1 MIEKLKNNQGF
12 WFTLIGG
19 LNTLLDFAILFTL
32 KSIGLSLI
40 LANICST
47 TVTFAISFFLNKK
60 ITFKSET
67 QNKKDIAREMVF
79 FTIITLFG
87 LWVIQNIIISI
98 TKPIIIYYFGDI
110 NILFV
115 NISQDNF
122 AILTSKIIGTIFS
135 LIWNFILYKKV
146 VFKK

>member
-1 MIEKLKNNQGF
+1 MIEKIKNNQGF

-19 LNTLLDFAILFTL
+19 LNTFLDFAILFTL

-47 TVTFAISFFLNKK
+47 TVTFIISFFLNKK

-67 QNKKDIAREMVF
+67 QNKKDIAREMVL

>member
-12 WFTLIGG
+12 WFALIGA
-19 LNTLLDFAILFTL
+19 LNTLLDFAILFIL

-47 TVTFAISFFLNKK
+47 TITFIISFSLNKK

-67 QNKKDIAREMVF
+67 QNKKDIAREMIL
-79 FTIITLFG
+79 FTIVTLFG

-98 TKPIIIYYFGDI
+98 TKPTIIHYFGDI
-110 NILFV
+110 NVLFV

>member
-32 KSIGLSLI
+32 KSIGFSLI

-47 TVTFAISFFLNKK
+47 TVTFVISFFLNKK

-67 QNKKDIAREMVF
+67 QNKKDIAREMVL

-115 NISQDNF
+115 NISQNNF

>member
-1 MIEKLKNNQGF
+1 MIEKIKNNQGS
-12 WFTLIGG
+12 WFASIGA
-19 LNTLLDFAILFTL
+19 LNTLLDFAILFIL

-47 TVTFAISFFLNKK
+47 TITFIISFFLNKK

-67 QNKKDIAREMVF
+67 QNKKDIAREMIL
-79 FTIITLFG
+79 FTIVTLFG
-87 LWVIQNIIISI
+87 LWVIQNIIISV
-98 TKPIIIYYFGDI
+98 TKPIIIHYFGDI

-135 LIWNFILYKKV
+135 LIWNFILYKKI

>member
-19 LNTLLDFAILFTL
+19 LNTLLDFAILFIL
-32 KSIGLSLI
+32 KSIGFPLI
-40 LANICST
+40 LANFFST
-47 TVTFAISFFLNKK
+47 TITFVISFFLNKK

-67 QNKKDIAREMVF
+67 QNKKDIAREMALF
-79 FTIITLFG
+79 AIITLFG

-98 TKPIIIYYFGDI
+98 TKPLIIHYCGDI
-110 NILFV
+110 YIIFI
-115 NISQDNF
+115 NISQENF

>member
-12 WFTLIGG
+12 WFALIGA
-19 LNTLLDFAILFTL
+19 LNTLLDFAILFIL

-40 LANICST
+40 LANIYST
-47 TVTFAISFFLNKK
+47 TITFIISFFLNKK

-67 QNKKDIAREMVF
+67 KNRREIVREVIL
-79 FTIITLFG
+79 FTIVTLFG

-98 TKPIIIYYFGDI
+98 AKPIIIHYFGGI

-146 VFKK
+146 IFKK

>member
-12 WFTLIGG
+12 WFASIGA
-19 LNTLLDFAILFTL
+19 LNTLLDFAILFIL

-47 TVTFAISFFLNKK
+47 TTTFIISFFLNKK

-67 QNKKDIAREMVF
+67 QNKKDIAREMIL
-79 FTIITLFG
+79 FTIVTLFG
-87 LWVIQNIIISI
+87 LWVIQNIIISV
-98 TKPIIIYYFGDI
+98 TKPIIIHYFGDI
-110 NILFV
+110 NVLFV

>member
-87 LWVIQNIIISI
+87 LWVI
-98 TKPIIIYYFGDI
+98 
-110 NILFV
+110 ILG
-115 NISQDNF
+115 I
-122 AILTSKIIGTIFS
+122 
-135 LIWNFILYKKV
+135 
-146 VFKK
+146 

>member
-47 TVTFAISFFLNKK
+47 TVTFTISFFLNKK

-67 QNKKDIAREMVF
+67 QNKKDIAREMVL

-122 AILTSKIIGTIFS
+122 AILISKIIGTIFS